1 MPAMPVS
8 VKILQVGR
16 ITSVK
21 TTVERN
27 TQPDTL
33 SAFGR
38 FVRRFNVP
46 NVLTT
51 IRILLIPI
59 FLWTI
64 AGTGAWQDVD
74 AVRADRWWALVV
86 FLLLMV
92 TDQLD
97 GYLARKYEVITDF
110 GKLADPIADKLLMLA
125 AFISLNLLGELWWT
139 VTAVIVVRELGI
151 TLWRLVLARRGLVV
165 PASKG
170 GKLKTVLQTL
180 AVALYIM
187 PLAGVV
193 AWIGH
198 GVMALAVAVTV
209 VTGLQYLVDSRK
221 QN

>member
-1 MPAMPVS
+1 MPVS
-8 VKILQVGR
+8 VKIPQVGR
-16 ITSVK
+16 ITSVE

-59 FLWTI
+59 FLWAI
-64 AGTGAWQDVD
+64 AGTGAWQDE
-74 AVRADRWWALVV
+74 AAARADRWWALVV

-187 PLAGVV
+187 PLAGAV

-198 GVMALAVAVTV
+198 GVMAVAVAVTV
-209 VTGLQYLVDSRK
+209 VTGLQYMVDSRK

>member
-1 MPAMPVS
+1 M
-8 VKILQVGR
+8 
-16 ITSVK
+16 
-21 TTVERN
+21 ERN

-38 FVRRFNVP
+38 FVRRFNLP

-64 AGTGAWQDVD
+64 AGTGEWQDVD
-74 AVRADRWWALVV
+74 AARADRWWALVV

-97 GYLARKYEVITDF
+97 GYLARRYEVITDF

-187 PLAGVV
+187 PLAGPV

-209 VTGLQYLVDSRK
+209 VTGLQYIADSRK

>member
-1 MPAMPVS
+1 M
-8 VKILQVGR
+8 
-16 ITSVK
+16 
-21 TTVERN
+21 ERN

-59 FLWTI
+59 FLWAI
-64 AGTGAWQDVD
+64 AGTGTWQDD
-74 AVRADRWWALVV
+74 AAARADRWWALVV

-97 GYLARKYEVITDF
+97 GHLARKYEVITDF

-187 PLAGVV
+187 PLAGAV

>member
-1 MPAMPVS
+1 M
-8 VKILQVGR
+8 
-16 ITSVK
+16 
-21 TTVERN
+21 ERN

-59 FLWTI
+59 FLWVI

-74 AVRADRWWALVV
+74 AARADRWWALVV

-151 TLWRLVLARRGLVV
+151 TLWRLVLARRGRWFRHLR
-165 PASKG
+165 AGSSKPCC
-170 GKLKTVLQTL
+170 KPWPLRFTL
-180 AVALYIM
+180 CRWPVQS
-187 PLAGVV
+187 PGS
-193 AWIGH
+193 
-198 GVMALAVAVTV
+198 
-209 VTGLQYLVDSRK
+209 VTGSWL
-221 QN
+221 

>member
-1 MPAMPVS
+1 M
-8 VKILQVGR
+8 
-16 ITSVK
+16 
-21 TTVERN
+21 ERN

-59 FLWTI
+59 FLWAI
-64 AGTGAWQDVD
+64 AGTGAWPDES
-74 AVRADRWWALVV
+74 AARADRWWALVV

-187 PLAGVV
+187 PLAGAV

-198 GVMALAVAVTV
+198 GVMAVAVAVTV
-209 VTGLQYLVDSRK
+209 VTGLQYMVDSRK

>member
-1 MPAMPVS
+1 MPVS

-16 ITSVK
+16 ITSVE

-59 FLWTI
+59 FLWVI

-74 AVRADRWWALVV
+74 AARADRWWALVV

-187 PLAGVV
+187 PLAGAVT
-193 AWIGH
+193 WIGH

-209 VTGLQYLVDSRK
+209 LTGLQYIADSRK

>member
-1 MPAMPVS
+1 MPVS
-8 VKILQVGR
+8 VKIPQVGR
-16 ITSVK
+16 ITSVE

-59 FLWTI
+59 FLWAI
-64 AGTGAWQDVD
+64 AGTGTWQDD
-74 AVRADRWWALVV
+74 AAARADRWWALVV

-187 PLAGVV
+187 PLAGAV